1 MQIIGT
7 YRSEL
12 QVMKMERKKV
22 GPGLIVIGI
31 AIFIISLFLILPLP
45 EFYLPSL
52 FMMFVA
58 VVLIGVGA
66 AFTKGVDSNLDLPS
80 DECYYCK
87 GSGRKNEEVCPRC
100 GGSGLARPD
109 DD

>member
-1 MQIIGT
+1 MLVKQPVS
-7 YRSEL
+7 SEQ
-12 QVMKMERKKV
+12 QVIKMERRKV

-31 AIFIISLFLILPLP
+31 ILFILALLVILPMPPL
-45 EFYLPSL
+45 YLASL

-66 AFTKGVDSNLDLPS
+66 AFAKGVDGNLDLPH
-80 DECYYCK
+80 DECYYCRGTGK
-87 GSGRKNEEVCPRC
+87 KAEEVCPRC

-109 DD
+109 DE

>member
-1 MQIIGT
+1 MQMLLPVS
-7 YRSEL
+7 SEQ
-12 QVMKMERKKV
+12 QVFKMERRKV

-31 AIFIISLFLILPLP
+31 LLFIVSLFIILPNPIFYLASLFA
-45 EFYLPSL
+45 
-52 FMMFVA
+52 MFVA

-66 AFTKGVDSNLDLPS
+66 AFAKGVDSSLDIPS

-87 GSGRKNEEVCPRC
+87 GSGKKDDEVCPRC

>member
-1 MQIIGT
+1 
-7 YRSEL
+7 
-12 QVMKMERKKV
+12 MERRKV

-31 AIFIISLFLILPLP
+31 ILFILSLLVILPIIPL
-45 EFYLPSL
+45 YLASL

-66 AFTKGVDSNLDLPS
+66 AFAKGVDSNLDIPR

-87 GSGRKNEEVCPRC
+87 GTGKKAEEVCPRC

-109 DD
+109 DE